1 MLSHAQ
7 SRSRF
12 KHARLTVETLEER
25 ALPSVSAY
33 LPINLVSDQAGVARI
48 QDTNLVNAWGLAI
61 SPTGG
66 AFWVADNGTDVAT
79 LYSGDVGGSALHTVP
94 LVVSIPNGA
103 PTGQVFNGN
112 SSDFIVN
119 DGNGNSGHAVFIF
132 SSESGTISGWAPGV
146 PPPPPSTAA
155 QVGVTVDGAIFK
167 GLALANN
174 GTGNFLYATDFHN
187 NAIDVFDNTFTQVT
201 PAGSFTDPN
210 LPAGYAPFGIQNI
223 GGTLY
228 VSYALQDADA
238 HDDVA
243 GPGHGFID
251 AYDADGNLLRRVASQ
266 GTLNSPWGMVQAPAN
281 FGRFSND
288 LLVGNFGDGRINA
301 FDPNSGAFLGQLK
314 LGNDTPVTIP
324 GLWALAF
331 GNGVTA
337 GDSNSLYF
345 TSGPNDEANGL
356 FGKVVAVHNVN
367 DQVRAHLGDFD
378 RIHHTDLISAELE
391 VRNRSRTTIPG
402 PITVVITNVPA
413 GVTVQN
419 ATGQTPTGGFI
430 VTISSSDLA
439 RHRELH
445 TDLLFSNPNHVSL
458 RHLHIEVISGSF

>member
-1 MLSHAQ
+1 MVAHVPFL
-7 SRSRF
+7 SRSKRSPL
-12 KHARLTVETLEER
+12 AVESLEER
-25 ALPSVSAY
+25 NLLAVSVY
-33 LPINLVSDQAGVARI
+33 LPINLVSNQPGVARI

-61 SPTGG
+61 NPNGG
-66 AFWVADNGTDVAT
+66 PFWVADNGADVAT
-79 LYSGDVGGSALHTVP
+79 LYSGDVNGSALHTVP

-112 SSDFIVN
+112 SNDFIVN

-132 SSESGTISGWAPGV
+132 ASESGTISGWSPAV

-155 QVGVTVDGAIFK
+155 QVGVTIDCAVFK

-201 PAGSFTDPN
+201 PSGTFTDPN

-228 VSYALQDADA
+228 VSYALQDGAA

-251 AYDADGNLLRRVASQ
+251 AYDTNGNLLRRVASQ

-301 FDPNSGAFLGQLK
+301 FDPSSGAFLGQLQI
-314 LGNDTPVTIP
+314 GARRAVTIP
-324 GLWALAF
+324 GLWGLAF
-331 GNGVTA
+331 GNGIAA
-337 GDSNSLYF
+337 GNTNTLYF
-345 TSGPNDEANGL
+345 TAGPDDEANGL
-356 FGKVVAVHNVN
+356 FGKIVAVNNVN
-367 DQVRAHLGDFD
+367 DQVHGRIGDFD
-378 RIHHTDLISAELE
+378 RIGHSDLVRAEVELF
-391 VRNRSRTTIPG
+391 NHSRTTIPG

-419 ATGQTPTGGFI
+419 ATGQTPTGGVI
-430 VTISSSDLA
+430 VTLTSNNLN
-439 RHRELH
+439 RHRELE
-445 TDLLFSNPNHVSL
+445 TDIVFSNPHHISL
-458 RHLHIEVISGSF
+458 RHLHIEVISGSL